1 MAMVRKTVKMDIHK
15 EIHVV
20 KRRVMTNIMIRFYL
34 LW

>member
-1 MAMVRKTVKMDIHK
+1 MVRKTVKMDIHK

-20 KRRVMTNIMIRFYL
+20 KRMVMTNIFYL